1 MNRYFLG
8 VDLGGTKSHALV
20 ADEHGQALGF
30 AAAGP
35 GNWESVGWDGT
46 RAVLEAIIQG
56 ALSQAGLSK
65 RDVTGAGFG
74 IAGLDFPEDR
84 APHAAIIDGLRL
96 DAPYIMGNDTL
107 VALAAGA
114 AHCWGVVVTAGTS
127 NNCLGRDRSG
137 REARALGQ
145 GSQFGE
151 YGGAVE
157 IVQRGVQAVAL
168 AWTARGPETALTDAF
183 MAHVGAT
190 DPLDLLAG
198 LVRERYELDSGDAPI
213 VFAQAAAGDE
223 VAQGI
228 IDWAGRELGSL
239 ACGVI
244 RRLNLEAETFDLVLA
259 GSLYNGSP
267 RLTTALTRTVHELA
281 PGARPVRLDGPP
293 VIGGAL
299 LGMEAAGVMQGDA
312 RARLLET
319 TSRVLA

>member
-20 ADEHGQALGF
+20 ADETGRALGF

-46 RAVLEAIIQG
+46 RAVLETIIQG
-56 ALSQAGLSK
+56 ALEQAGLSK
-65 RDVTGAGFG
+65 RDVAGAGFG

-84 APHAAIIDGLRL
+84 APHAAIIDGLGL

-127 NNCLGRDRSG
+127 NNCLGRDRNG

-145 GSQFGE
+145 GAQFGE

-157 IVQRGVQAVAL
+157 IVQRAVQSVAL
-168 AWTARGPETALTDAF
+168 AWTARGPETFLTQAF

-198 LVRERYELDSGDAPI
+198 LVRERYALDAGDAPI
-213 VFAQAAAGDE
+213 VFAQAAAGDA
-223 VAQGI
+223 VAQEI
-228 IDWAGRELGSL
+228 IHWAGRELGSL

-244 RRLNLEAETFDLVLA
+244 RRLNLKDETFDLVLA

-267 RLTTALTRTVHELA
+267 RLTDALTRTVHELA
-281 PGARPVRLDGPP
+281 PAARPVRLDGPP

-299 LGMEAAGVMQGDA
+299 LGMEAAGVAQGDA
-312 RARLLET
+312 RVRLLET
-319 TSRVLA
+319 ASRVLA

>member
-1 MNRYFLG
+1 MNHYFLG

-20 ADEHGQALGF
+20 ADETGRALGF
-30 AAAGP
+30 AATGP

-46 RAVLEAIIQG
+46 RAVLETIIQE
-56 ALSQAGLSK
+56 ALDQAGLSK
-65 RDVTGAGFG
+65 RDIAGAGFG

-84 APHAAIIDGLRL
+84 APHAAIIDGLGL

-107 VALAAGA
+107 VALVAGA
-114 AHCWGVVVTAGTS
+114 AHGWGVVVTAGTS

-145 GSQFGE
+145 GAQFGE
-151 YGGAVE
+151 YGGALE
-157 IVQRGVQAVAL
+157 IVQRAVQAVAL
-168 AWTARGPETALTDAF
+168 SWTARGPETSLTDAF
-183 MAHVGAT
+183 MTHVGAT

-198 LVRERYELDSGDAPI
+198 LVRDRYALGPAQAPI
-213 VFAQAAAGDE
+213 VFAQAAAGDP
-223 VAQGI
+223 VAQEI
-228 IDWAGRELGSL
+228 IDWAGHELGSL

-244 RRLNLEAETFDLVLA
+244 RRLHLEEETFDLVLA

-267 RLTTALTRTVHELA
+267 RLTEALTQTVHELA
-281 PGARPVRLDGPP
+281 PRARPVRLDGPP

-299 LGMEAAGVMQGDA
+299 LGMEAAGIAPDDA
-312 RARLLET
+312 RGRLMET